1 MDYEVK
7 NEQMQE
13 LSSWIDD
20 YTTLEGL
27 NDYKINN
34 KGWDSNLIPQ
44 DFLELMQ
51 KDDLLINYTWNF
63 SWTAGRGGF
72 LILRHGKVKYYCDIW
87 IS

>member
-44 DFLELMQ
+44 DFLEF
-51 KDDLLINYTWNF
+51 INQLYLEF
-63 SWTAGRGGF
+63 
-72 LILRHGKVKYYCDIW
+72 
-87 IS
+87 